1 MLEGQCDTIFVE
13 SDFLWE
19 EKKKSVFMA
28 YDEAEKPGKKFVED
42 IHDK

>member
-19 EKKKSVFMA
+19 EKKSVFMA
-28 YDEAEKPGKKFVED
+28 YDEAEKPSKKFLED